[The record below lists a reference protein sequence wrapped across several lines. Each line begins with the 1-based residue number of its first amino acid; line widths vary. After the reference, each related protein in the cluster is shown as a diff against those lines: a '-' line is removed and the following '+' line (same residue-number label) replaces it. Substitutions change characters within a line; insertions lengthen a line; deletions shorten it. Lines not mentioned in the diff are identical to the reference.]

1 MIKKYFLFLALIFL
15 VATSAKSDRTV
26 SFYAQTGEIAAS
38 FTALSLQQLFDTA
51 NYYFRKNSGDT
62 ALVSFELLINKI
74 PTDAANDLQKKVAVA
89 LNRSA
94 IIYFNR
100 GNFRRAYELLIRALI
115 QSERINYISYIPRIH
130 SNIANIYYHFNKKEV
145 AREHYLRA
153 LEMFEDSIAI
163 GIVSNNL
170 GSAEVRLGNMDDAYR
185 HLSKAL
191 RIATQYN
198 SAILPS
204 IHSNLG
210 LYHQRRG
217 QFALAH
223 HYYLLSLNSGTG
235 RMTAEV
241 SANLAS
247 LFFETNQIDSAL
259 RYISLSNTIATRYN
273 HLLVLA
279 NNHRLLS
286 QIEERGGRRVR
297 AFEYLKTYIALR
309 DSIVAMEQL
318 ADIGYLHRLYEITIA
333 NERVEQLVVE
343 RQIRERTIRYQR
355 TISAVML
362 IALILAGVALWFIF
376 LQVRKLKTAYRALF
390 EKNLAIMEMQEKKKA
405 EKYKNSSHIQD
416 ELLDKILAVMEDTSV
431 ICDTEFTID
440 KLADLVQSNRTY
452 VSQTINNVLEKNFRA
467 FLNGYRIQEA
477 QRLFSEPDKTVE
489 TVALRVGFRSQSAFR
504 DAFKEITGV
513 SPNFY
518 LKSIKSQIIT
528 S

>member
-1 MIKKYFLFLALIFL
+1 MIKKYFLLLALIFL
-15 VATSAKSDRTV
+15 VATSAKSDRTT
-26 SFYAQTGEIAAS
+26 SFYAQNSEIAVG
-38 FTALSLQQLFDTA
+38 FIPLSLQQLFDTA
-51 NYYFRKNSGDT
+51 NYYFRRNSGDT
-62 ALVSFELLINKI
+62 ALVGFELLINTI
-74 PTDAANDLQKKVAVA
+74 PTDAEKELQKKVAVA

-115 QSERINYISYIPRIH
+115 LSERINYATYIPRIH
-130 SNIANIYYHFNKKEV
+130 SNIGNIYYHFNKKEI

-170 GSAEVRLGNMDDAYR
+170 GSVEVRLGNMDDAYR
-185 HLSKAL
+185 FLSKAL
-191 RIATQYN
+191 QIAKQHN
-198 SAILPS
+198 NIILPS

-217 QFALAH
+217 QFELAH
-223 HYYLLSLNSGTG
+223 HHYLLSLNSGTG

-241 SANLAS
+241 SANLAN

-259 RYISLSNTIATRYN
+259 HYISLSNTIATQYN
-273 HLLVLA
+273 HLRVLA
-279 NNHRLLS
+279 NNHRILS
-286 QIEERGGRRVR
+286 QIEEQGGRRVR
-297 AFEYLKTYIALR
+297 AFEYLKTYIVLR

-318 ADIGYLHRLYEITIA
+318 ADISYLHRLYEITKA

-343 RQIRERTIRYQR
+343 RQVRERTIRYQR

-362 IALILAGVALWFIF
+362 IALIVACVGLWFIF
-376 LQVRKLKTAYRALF
+376 MQVRKLKAAYRTLF
-390 EKNLAIMEMQEKKKA
+390 KKNLAIMDMQEKKKA

-431 ICDTEFTID
+431 VCNTEFTID

-452 VSQTINNVLEKNFRA
+452 VSQTINSALEKNFRT
-467 FLNGYRIQEA
+467 FLNSYRIQEA

-489 TVALRVGFRSQSAFR
+489 TVALNVGFKSQSAFR

-518 LKSIKSQIIT
+518 LKSIKSQFRA